1 MNEIVHTGVITAVAK
16 NKVTLRLSSAAC
28 DGCALRGACV
38 PSARSKKGVDCET
51 PDAENFI
58 PGQTVEVVLM
68 PAQAAGAA
76 FWGYIAPLILV
87 LTVLFTVSA
96 FGGETPAAVLSLGIL
111 PVYYLMLWLF
121 RGRLKKALQ
130 IKIR

>member
-28 DGCALRGACV
+28 DGCALRGACG
-38 PSARSKKGVDCET
+38 PAARSKNGFDVET

-68 PAQAAGAA
+68 PDRRP
-76 FWGYIAPLILV
+76 APP
-87 LTVLFTVSA
+87 
-96 FGGETPAAVLSLGIL
+96 FGDISRRS
-111 PVYYLMLWLF
+111 F
-121 RGRLKKALQ
+121 SC
-130 IKIR
+130 

>member
-28 DGCALRGACV
+28 DGCALRGACG
-38 PSARSKKGVDCET
+38 PAARSKNGFDVET

>member
-1 MNEIVHTGVITAVAK
+1 MNEIVHTGVITNVAK

-28 DGCALRGACV
+28 DGCALRGACG
-38 PSARSKKGVDCET
+38 SAAHPENGFDVET
-51 PDAENFI
+51 PDAEKFS

-96 FGGETPAAVLSLGIL
+96 FGSETLAAVLSLGSL
-111 PVYYLMLWLF
+111 PVYYLMLWLC

>member
-1 MNEIVHTGVITAVAK
+1 MNEIVHKGVITAVAK

-28 DGCALRGACV
+28 DGCALHSACG
-38 PSARSKKGVDCET
+38 SAAHSQNGFDIET
-51 PDAENFI
+51 PDADKFS
-58 PGQTVEVVLM
+58 PGQSVEVVLM
-68 PAQAAGAA
+68 QAQAAGAA

-87 LTVLFTVSA
+87 LAVLFTVSA
-96 FGGETPAAVLSLGIL
+96 FGSETLAAVLSLGSL
-111 PVYYLMLWLF
+111 PVYYFLLWLC